1 MNPLKISLIFFLL
14 GTIALPANAYF
25 KQPKN
30 RLVRGKCEKRS
41 CSAVMQDLRSR
52 YPNYV
57 RQFEQQCP
65 QPKILGL
72 QTGIGERNT
81 RQVWFNC
88 WEAKQEKGVRY
99 GMYIGTLPL
108 PGSEIQFLTPL
119 PPTSPYTAELK
130 QIYPKAIEKSAF
142 QCASKSGNFNIL
154 AGKEKDS
161 LAERLRQRV
170 ELQCYYFA
178 GVQPLDENGDFKSD
192 GEVSRGAG
200 VDEILGTFKIYK
212 LQP

>member
-30 RLVRGKCEKRS
+30 RLVRGQCEQRS

-57 RQFEQQCP
+57 WQFEQQCP
-65 QPKILGL
+65 KSNILGL

-88 WEAKQEKGVRY
+88 WEPKQEKGTRY
-99 GMYIGTLPL
+99 GMYMGTLPL
-108 PGSEIQFLTPL
+108 PGSEVQFSTPL
-119 PPTSPYTAELK
+119 PPTSPYTAELNQRYAK
-130 QIYPKAIEKSAF
+130 SIEKAAF
-142 QCASKSGNFNIL
+142 QCATKSGNFNIL
-154 AGKEKDS
+154 AGKEKD
-161 LAERLRQRV
+161 RV

-178 GVQPLDENGDFKSD
+178 GVQPLDEDGDFKSD